1 MMHSA
6 SGSTVA
12 VTLCC
17 QAASPA
23 GVNGNFNPGRSFAM
37 LPPGLVS
44 RVPFQYPLKSGCPSA
59 MRGAGL
65 LGPVGSGAVSS
76 CAKSGED
83 ANTSTAST
91 AEAFLNP
98 GILNPDIVNTGMVT
112 PLTSMQYYSIAK

>member
-1 MMHSA
+1 MPPMMQSA

-12 VTLCC
+12 VTLCF

-23 GVNGNFNPGRSFAM
+23 GVSGSFNPGRSFAM

-65 LGPVGSGAVSS
+65 FGPVGSGAVSS
-76 CAKSGED
+76 CAKTGEY
-83 ANTSTAST
+83 ANASTAST
-91 AEAFLNP
+91 AEAFVNR
-98 GILNPDIVNTGMVT
+98 DIVNPDMVT
-112 PLTSMQYYSIAK
+112 PLTSVQYYSIAK